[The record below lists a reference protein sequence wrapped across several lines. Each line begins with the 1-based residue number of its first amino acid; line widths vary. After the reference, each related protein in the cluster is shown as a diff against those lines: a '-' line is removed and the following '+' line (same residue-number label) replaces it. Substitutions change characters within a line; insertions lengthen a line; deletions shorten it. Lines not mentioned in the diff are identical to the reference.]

1 MVNLNS
7 IRDILFDQDGTLI
20 EMDPMWLPDWENAA
34 HQVATR
40 AGQPVLA
47 DGMLRNIGCHRTTG
61 TFDPNA
67 TLLTGT
73 VLDIIDAWESV
84 LADKAPGDLEPILM
98 KVFADASTRDPV
110 PVTDV
115 KALPGSLR
123 RRGYI
128 LGAATNDSTRK
139 MQRMVD
145 HPCLADDLAFHCG
158 ADAGHGGKP
167 GPGMAPAFC
176 RETRISPERVLMV
189 GDSIVDAL
197 TTRAAVGVS
206 SRVVPKAR
214 RQGKPAK
221 SRLSGQLPCCAP
233 NTGGGLRPYGSSGRI
248 VLAERYLTVA
258 GDGIVFSTV
267 QTI

>member
-1 MVNLNS
+1 MNTLTTDVTAMVDLNA
-7 IRDILFDQDGTLI
+7 IRGILFDKDGTLI
-20 EMDPMWLPDWENAA
+20 EMDPMWLPAWENAA

-40 AGQPVLA
+40 AGEPVLA
-47 DGMLRNIGCHRTTG
+47 DAMLRKTGYHRATG

-73 VLDIIDAWESV
+73 LPDIIDAWKTV
-84 LADKAPGDLEPILM
+84 LADKAPGDLEPVLL

-115 KALPGSLR
+115 RALLGSLR

-145 HPCLADDLAFHCG
+145 HLGLADDLAFHCG

-167 GPGMAPAFC
+167 GPGMAWAFC
-176 RETRISPERVLMV
+176 GKTGIPPEHVLMV

-197 TTRAAVGVS
+197 TARAAGLGAAVGV
-206 SRVVPKAR
+206 R
-214 RQGKPAK
+214 
-221 SRLSGQLPCCAP
+221 
-233 NTGGGLRPYGSSGRI
+233 TGGTLTRDEEQTFDI
-248 VLAERYLTVA
+248 VIDSIEDLPALLDRDVVEA
-258 GDGIVFSTV
+258 
-267 QTI
+267 

>member
-7 IRDILFDQDGTLI
+7 IRGILFDKDGTLI
-20 EMDPMWLPDWENAA
+20 EMDPMWLPAWENAA

-40 AGQPVLA
+40 AGHPALA
-47 DGMLRNIGCHRTTG
+47 DAMLRKVGYHRATG

-73 VLDIIDAWESV
+73 LLDIIDAWETV
-84 LADKAPGDLEPILM
+84 LADKASGDLEPILQ

-115 KALPGSLR
+115 KALLGSLR
-123 RRGYI
+123 RRGYV

-145 HPCLADDLAFHCG
+145 HLGLADVLAFHCG

-167 GPGMAPAFC
+167 DPGMALAFC
-176 RETRISPERVLMV
+176 RETGLPPERVLMV

-197 TTRAAVGVS
+197 TTRAAGLGAVVGV
-206 SRVVPKAR
+206 R
-214 RQGKPAK
+214 
-221 SRLSGQLPCCAP
+221 
-233 NTGGGLRPYGSSGRI
+233 TGGTLTRDEEQIFDI
-248 VLAERYLTVA
+248 VVDSIEDLPALL
-258 GDGIVFSTV
+258 DGGVV
-267 QTI
+267 DV